1 MKSIVAVLWNT
12 NASRMRAVVSQ
23 LAGEVPLSVWSGRAL
38 SDGTE
43 DFDALCRALEKA
55 DFCLFNRTASD
66 SIWPQIMDFMKDKD
80 IPTAYVGSEAL
91 SNITDE
97 KTLRLSA
104 QLGDYYNY
112 GGLENYENLVRLA
125 ASLAGDAAVHYDPP
139 KFLPWEGLFHPDD
152 GETVFASAG
161 EYRKL
166 HPRRGR
172 GTIGLLMSRAN
183 WIGGDAD
190 CENTIIR
197 LLEGKGYDV
206 MPVFTYSWAEPNL
219 GAKGP
224 KWAIEQFFFDETGA
238 PSIDALVK
246 MTGFFVGGRNAP
258 DSGETLRRLNCPVF
272 KPVCSVNMSID
283 EWENDPDGT
292 LKDVAWSIALPELEG
307 DIESI
312 FLGGTREGGEPDHRE
327 PILSRCKKL
336 CDRIEMWVE
345 LAKKPNSEKHCVF
358 ILNNNPCASVEATV
372 GGGAKLDT
380 LESVARILKVLKAAG
395 YAVED
400 EPENGKALID
410 TIMERKAI
418 SDFRWTTVGEIVKK
432 GGVLAQVSREEYLPW
447 FNELPESAREKMIE
461 TWGNPPG
468 EEKDGVPPAMLYEN
482 RICVTGVQFG
492 NTLVCVQPKR
502 GCAGSRCD
510 GTVCKILHDPHCPPT
525 HQYFATYRWFERV
538 FKADFIVHVGTHGN
552 LEFLPGRGTG
562 LSDACFPDACIGRMP
577 NLYIYNADNP
587 PEGTI
592 AKRRAL
598 ATIVDHMQT
607 TYIPGGLYEDLEQLD
622 QLIEQYENVRAAEPA
637 QAHQFRHQIVDRVKA
652 STLKDQI
659 KSELSPDNAD
669 AVIEEVHKVLTL
681 VRNTQIQDGMHIFGE
696 IPAGEKRLD
705 LLYGILRYESGETP
719 GVRAL
724 LCRLYGFDFPTLL
737 KTPEKFDPVHGK
749 TNGVILA
756 DIDVIGRE
764 TVRRLLFDETLDES
778 IDETGIYHFA
788 DPSVLPDIT
797 ALREHLLDLNARVD
811 ASDEMGSFLNAAN
824 GKFVLPGP
832 AGVVTRGRDDVI
844 PTGRNFYTMDPD
856 TVPTRAGWV
865 VGQRLAD
872 AVLEK
877 FLRDEGHYPE
887 SFGMYWM
894 CNDLMWGGGEGMAQL
909 FHLLGVAPSWQPN
922 GKVTG
927 FSIIPQSKLGRP
939 RIDVSVKLSG
949 ILRDNFKSRYE
960 LLDKAVLA
968 VARLDEPPEQNYVR
982 KHTLENMAE
991 GKLTFE
997 QAATRIFGAR
1007 PGTYLN
1013 GITLQVYASAWKE
1026 RSEMADVYTFF
1037 NGYSYSSASYGEEA
1051 YKVLQNSLKT
1061 VEITYNKVMTDEH
1074 DLLGCCC
1081 YYGVQGG
1088 MTAAARTLSGRE
1100 VRSYYGDSREATS
1113 VDVRTMSEELGRVVQ
1128 SKLLNPKWIEG
1139 QKRHG
1144 YKGAGDISKR
1154 VGRVYGWQATT
1165 GEVGDWIFDE
1175 ITRTYV
1181 ENEENFKFFKE
1192 NNPWA
1197 MEEMERRLI
1206 EAEKRG
1212 LWKPADG
1219 LLDALQESYV
1229 DLEGVLEEST
1239 GDGSG
1244 SFQGGSVDI
1253 KELGE
1258 LEAMQKGLAH
1268 MHKTL
1273 Q

>member
-1 MKSIVAVLWNT
+1 
-12 NASRMRAVVSQ
+12 
-23 LAGEVPLSVWSGRAL
+23 
-38 SDGTE
+38 
-43 DFDALCRALEKA
+43 
-55 DFCLFNRTASD
+55 
-66 SIWPQIMDFMKDKD
+66 
-80 IPTAYVGSEAL
+80 
-91 SNITDE
+91 
-97 KTLRLSA
+97 
-104 QLGDYYNY
+104 
-112 GGLENYENLVRLA
+112 
-125 ASLAGDAAVHYDPP
+125 
-139 KFLPWEGLFHPDD
+139 
-152 GETVFASAG
+152 
-161 EYRKL
+161 
-166 HPRRGR
+166 
-172 GTIGLLMSRAN
+172 
-183 WIGGDAD
+183 
-190 CENTIIR
+190 
-197 LLEGKGYDV
+197 

-224 KWAIEQFFFDETGA
+224 KWAIERFFFDETGA

-246 MTGFFVGGRNAP
+246 MTGFFVGGRNTP

-283 EWENDPDGT
+283 DWENDPDGT

-307 DIESI
+307 DIEPI

-345 LAKKPNSEKHCVF
+345 LAKKPNSEKRCVF

-400 EPENGKALID
+400 EPENGKELID

-562 LSDACFPDACIGRMP
+562 LSDVCFPDACIGRMP

-622 QLIEQYENVRAAEPA
+622 QLIEQYENIRAAEPA

-659 KSELSPDNAD
+659 KSELTPDNAD

-705 LLYGILRYESGETP
+705 LLYGILRYESGEAP
-719 GVRAL
+719 GLRAL
-724 LCRLYGFDFPTLL
+724 LCRLYGFDFATLL

-797 ALREHLLDLNARVD
+797 ALREHLLDLNARVN

-909 FHLLGVAPSWQPN
+909 FYLLGVAPNWQPN

-1013 GITLQVYASAWKE
+1013 GITLQVYASTWKE

-1088 MTAAARTLSGRE
+1088 MTAAARTLSGKE
-1100 VRSYYGDSREATS
+1100 VRAYYGDSREATS

-1219 LLDALQESYV
+1219 LMDALQESYV
-1229 DLEGVLEEST
+1229 DLEGVLEESA

-1244 SFQGGSVDI
+1244 SFQGGSVDV

>member
-23 LAGEVPLSVWSGRAL
+23 LAGEVSLSVWSGRAL

-66 SIWPQIMDFMKDKD
+66 SIWPQIMDFMKGKD

-224 KWAIEQFFFDETGA
+224 KWAIERFFFDETGA

-283 EWENDPDGT
+283 DWENDPDGT

-307 DIESI
+307 DIEPI

-345 LAKKPNSEKHCVF
+345 LAKKPNSEKRCVF

-400 EPENGKALID
+400 EPENGKELID

-562 LSDACFPDACIGRMP
+562 LSDVCFPDACIGRMP

-622 QLIEQYENVRAAEPA
+622 QLIEQYENIRAAEPA

-659 KSELSPDNAD
+659 KSELTPDNAD

-705 LLYGILRYESGETP
+705 LSQMI
-719 GVRAL
+719 
-724 LCRLYGFDFPTLL
+724 
-737 KTPEKFDPVHGK
+737 
-749 TNGVILA
+749 
-756 DIDVIGRE
+756 
-764 TVRRLLFDETLDES
+764 
-778 IDETGIYHFA
+778 
-788 DPSVLPDIT
+788 
-797 ALREHLLDLNARVD
+797 
-811 ASDEMGSFLNAAN
+811 
-824 GKFVLPGP
+824 
-832 AGVVTRGRDDVI
+832 
-844 PTGRNFYTMDPD
+844 
-856 TVPTRAGWV
+856 
-865 VGQRLAD
+865 
-872 AVLEK
+872 
-877 FLRDEGHYPE
+877 
-887 SFGMYWM
+887 
-894 CNDLMWGGGEGMAQL
+894 
-909 FHLLGVAPSWQPN
+909 
-922 GKVTG
+922 
-927 FSIIPQSKLGRP
+927 
-939 RIDVSVKLSG
+939 VKLVSDTKK
-949 ILRDNFKSRYE
+949 ILGPDVM
-960 LLDKAVLA
+960 DDAAVKDLYSKIA
-968 VARLDEPPEQNYVR
+968 
-982 KHTLENMAE
+982 
-991 GKLTFE
+991 
-997 QAATRIFGAR
+997 AR
-1007 PGTYLN
+1007 PGWN
-1013 GITLQVYASAWKE
+1013 KVDAIANK
-1026 RSEMADVYTFF
+1026 
-1037 NGYSYSSASYGEEA
+1037 
-1051 YKVLQNSLKT
+1051 KVLILSSRIGTCPLGSAIAPLFIAKT
-1061 VEITYNKVMTDEH
+1061 AYPDKFKD
-1074 DLLGCCC
+1074 
-1081 YYGVQGG
+1081 
-1088 MTAAARTLSGRE
+1088 
-1100 VRSYYGDSREATS
+1100 
-1113 VDVRTMSEELGRVVQ
+1113 VD
-1128 SKLLNPKWIEG
+1128 P
-1139 QKRHG
+1139 QK
-1144 YKGAGDISKR
+1144 
-1154 VGRVYGWQATT
+1154 
-1165 GEVGDWIFDE
+1165 
-1175 ITRTYV
+1175 
-1181 ENEENFKFFKE
+1181 
-1192 NNPWA
+1192 
-1197 MEEMERRLI
+1197 MLEEMYKKYWGTDLTGI
-1206 EAEKRG
+1206 
-1212 LWKPADG
+1212 W
-1219 LLDALQESYV
+1219 SYT
-1229 DLEGVLEEST
+1229 D
-1239 GDGSG
+1239 
-1244 SFQGGSVDI
+1244 
-1253 KELGE
+1253 
-1258 LEAMQKGLAH
+1258 
-1268 MHKTL
+1268 
-1273 Q
+1273 